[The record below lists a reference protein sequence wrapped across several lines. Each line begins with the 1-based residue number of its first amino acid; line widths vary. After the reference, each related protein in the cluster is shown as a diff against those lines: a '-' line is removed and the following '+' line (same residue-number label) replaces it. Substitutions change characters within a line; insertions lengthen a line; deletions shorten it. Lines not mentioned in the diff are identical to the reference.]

1 MSTNDLL
8 EEANER
14 LDRIENLCKQMRELL
29 EVITDM
35 QKEAEENAEKAD
47 ILLDNVRLSLATRN
61 ALKRAGYK
69 TVGDL
74 KGLCQCDLK
83 KIHNIGFDRRTEIVT
98 VLHEYGIDIPYYAEG
113 RNK

>member
-1 MSTNDLL
+1 MTIEEHLERIDSLL
-8 EEANER
+8 EK
-14 LDRIENLCKQMRELL
+14 LCGLM
-29 EVITDM
+29 EVIADM
-35 QKEAEENAEKAD
+35 QKEAEENAENAD
-47 ILLDNVRLSLATRN
+47 ISLDNVRLSLATRN

-98 VLHEYGIDIPYYAEG
+98 VLREYGIDIPYYAEG

>member
-1 MSTNDLL
+1 MDEYLL
-8 EEANER
+8 ECIDAK
-14 LDRIENLCKQMRELL
+14 LARIADAL
-29 EVITDM
+29 EIIAGKK
-35 QKEAEENAEKAD
+35 KEAEENTEKAD
-47 ILLDNVRLSLATRN
+47 ISLDNVRLSLAARN

-83 KIHNIGFDRRTEIVT
+83 KIRNIGFDRRTEIVT
-98 VLHEYGIDIPYYAEG
+98 VLREYGINIPYYAEG